1 MRDMGRKG
9 SPRHSGPR
17 IGAASL
23 QPIDKVPTL
32 RYDPDN
38 SFLRF
43 KEALST
49 AAVEKYGALGKLIEL
64 GLGGAWKKPTPDPA
78 KYNLSENPHGV
89 NLDAYRQDCKDY
101 RKMLTRHSE
110 NEPKLYATI
119 YDKLGI
125 ESLDEV
131 KHHPSFADFNRNKD
145 TLEFWL
151 TYCTARRCIQMRII

>member
-1 MRDMGRKG
+1 MGRKG

-17 IGAASL
+17 IGATGL

-32 RYDPDN
+32 RYGPDN
-38 SFLRF
+38 NFLRL

-64 GLGGAWKKPTPDPA
+64 GGAWKKPPPNPA
-78 KYNLSENPHGV
+78 DYNLSEDPHGV
-89 NLDAYRQDCKDY
+89 NLDAYKQDCKEY
-101 RKMLTRHSE
+101 RKMLMKHSE

-119 YDKLGI
+119 YDKLSV

-131 KHHPSFADFNRNKD
+131 KRHQSFIEFNRNKD
-145 TLEFWL
+145 PLELWL
-151 TYCTARRCIQMRII
+151 AIAKLH